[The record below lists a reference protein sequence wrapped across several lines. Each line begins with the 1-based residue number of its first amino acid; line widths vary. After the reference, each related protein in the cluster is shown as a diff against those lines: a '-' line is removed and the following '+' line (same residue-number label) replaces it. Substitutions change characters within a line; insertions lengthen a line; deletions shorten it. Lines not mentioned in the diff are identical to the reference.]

1 MKIVK
6 DYLLITIGI
15 ILVAIGLEYFFFP
28 NEIASGGVSGLAL
41 ILYDLIGVKPG
52 IVMIISN
59 IILFIIAF
67 IFLGG
72 SFGVKSIYASF
83 GLSFIMSI
91 IEKLFNPVGITNNLI
106 LATIFGSV
114 ILGMGVAIVFSQ
126 GASTGGTNII
136 AAMLSKYGNMDI
148 GKGILISD
156 SLVIILALYT
166 FGAELGMFGLLSVY
180 LTSIIIDKF
189 IDGFNSCKQ
198 VMIFTDR
205 EELVVNYIM
214 KDVDRGCTVFKG
226 KGGFTREENIVIF
239 TVLDRRQF
247 IKLKKFM
254 KQYNPEAFITVNEA
268 TEVLGKGFRNLLD

>member
-189 IDGFNSCKQ
+189 IDGFSSCKQ